1 MHTYVCLLRAVNVSG
16 VNKLPMADFRKM
28 LTELGLVK
36 VSTYIQSGNAV
47 FQGGPGLEATLPGE
61 LEARLQEF
69 LGNRIHVFVYTA
81 KDFESLSGWPGP
93 LPEAHAY
100 YVFFESEPTE
110 TTARALEKEDF
121 HHEQIIIR
129 GRVGYLH
136 CRKGM
141 GRAKLNNGLIERRLG
156 ISSTVRNHRTVQ
168 RILELCQDL

>member
-16 VNKLPMADFRKM
+16 VNKLPMADFRKI
-28 LTELGLVK
+28 LTGMGLEN

-47 FQGGPGLEATLPGE
+47 FQGGPGLETTLPGE

-100 YVFFESEPTE
+100 YVFFKSEPTE
-110 TTARALEKEDF
+110 TAARALEQEDF
-121 HHEQIIIR
+121 HHDQITIR

-136 CRKGM
+136 CGKGM
-141 GRAKLNNGLIERRLG
+141 GRAKLNNGLLERRLG
-156 ISSTVRNHRTVQ
+156 ISSTVRNRRTVL
-168 RILELCQDL
+168 RLIALCQEL